1 MGRANPT
8 LLIASFFFL
17 LLCEAINPSFASAVT
32 DPLDVSALEAL
43 YGSLNAPPQLIGW
56 KATGGD
62 PCGEEQWRGVSCSG
76 QSVVSIKIKGL
87 GVGGCL
93 GSQLSTFLSLKEL
106 DLSKNNISGE
116 IPLGLPPNATY
127 INLAENIFSQNIPF
141 SLSSLRFLEHLNL
154 SHNALFGP
162 VGNVF
167 TDMQNLEILD
177 LSFNHF
183 TGDLPS
189 SFSSLTNLHA
199 LYLQDNEF
207 TGSVSFLANLP
218 LSILYLENNHFSG
231 YLPKQFEFIHQ
242 LRISGNLFQGGYA
255 FPQPLRNRNSHS
267 PVSSADRNVS
277 HRPKVT
283 PSSFSFSSIQGGHN
297 QKRVGLGV
305 MAGAIGGLVL
315 VALLAAV
322 VLVNSRRAH
331 KSDLDSS
338 KSITD
343 FFHVLPVTTSSV
355 PEVNLDQCPW
365 VSAHMTA
372 TRPPSVHHP
381 RPHRMSKRKSSLR
394 RSRNLLT
401 AKLYSAS
408 EILTATNNYSEENLL
423 GEGLIGH
430 VYKAEFPDGQMLA
443 VKKIDLVALAV
454 YEEDEFLDVVW
465 NMSRL
470 RHRNIAKLL
479 GYSVEHGEHVLVYE
493 YACSGSLHDVL
504 FSANNMHKALSWKAR
519 VRIALGVAHALE
531 YMHWICSPPM
541 AHGNIKATNILL
553 DDELMPHISDCGLTV
568 LRHLISTKPKAS
580 ELSMGFNG
588 YTAPELCIPGVD
600 KTKTDVYG
608 FGVVL
613 LELLTGKRA
622 FDSSRS
628 KEEQYLVKWA
638 SSRLHDFSSLEG
650 MTDPTIKG
658 TIPSKA
664 LSQFADIILLCIQP
678 EPEFRPP
685 MTGITEYLIRLV
697 HKMADHTKL
706 RSAEA
711 SELDVSDISF
721 KSTLAYLEPPSSP
734 VST

>member
-1 MGRANPT
+1 MERGSSSLAVPGTCGSDDSLHGLQFGKKIYFEDGVGGGSSSKASPT
-8 LLIASFFFL
+8 TA
-17 LLCEAINPSFASAVT
+17 AASASPPPTQPKKGKGVVQGRQQPPRCQVDGCKVDLT
-32 DPLDVSALEAL
+32 GAKAYYSRHKVCGMHSKFPKVIVAGLE
-43 YGSLNAPPQLIGW
+43 QRF
-56 KATGGD
+56 
-62 PCGEEQWRGVSCSG
+62 CQQCSR
-76 QSVVSIKIKGL
+76 KIKGL

-93 GSQLSTFLSLKEL
+93 GSQLSTLLSLKEL
-106 DLSKNNISGE
+106 
-116 IPLGLPPNATY
+116 
-127 INLAENIFSQNIPF
+127 NLAENIFSQNIPF
-141 SLSSLRFLEHLNL
+141 SLSSLKFLKHLNL

-162 VGNVF
+162 IGNVF
-167 TDMQNLEILD
+167 TDMQSLETLD

-183 TGDLPS
+183 TGDLPN

-207 TGSVSFLANLP
+207 TGSVAFLANLP

-242 LRISGNLFQGGYA
+242 LRINGNLFLGGYA
-255 FPQPLRNRNSHS
+255 FPQPLRNRNTHS
-267 PVSSADRNVS
+267 PVSSSNRNVS

-283 PSSFSFSSIQGGHN
+283 PSSFSFSSVQGSHN
-297 QKRVGLGV
+297 QKQVGLGV

-322 VLVNSRRAH
+322 LLVNSRRAH
-331 KSDLDSS
+331 KSDLDCS

-343 FFHVLPVTTSSV
+343 SFHVLPVTTPSV

-372 TRPPSVHHP
+372 TRPPLVRHP
-381 RPHRMSKRKSSLR
+381 RPHRMSKRKSSSR

-408 EILTATNNYSEENLL
+408 EILIATNNYSEENLL

-430 VYKAEFPDGQMLA
+430 VYKAEFPDGQILA

-470 RHRNIAKLL
+470 RHPNIAKLL

-493 YACSGSLHDVL
+493 YASGGSLHDVL
-504 FSANNMHKALSWKAR
+504 FSANNTHKALSWKAR

-580 ELSMGFNG
+580 ELSMGLNG
-588 YTAPELCIPGVD
+588 YAAPELCIPGVD

-622 FDSSRS
+622 SDRHAFH
-628 KEEQYLVKWA
+628 V
-638 SSRLHDFSSLEG
+638 
-650 MTDPTIKG
+650 
-658 TIPSKA
+658 
-664 LSQFADIILLCIQP
+664 LL
-678 EPEFRPP
+678 
-685 MTGITEYLIRLV
+685 
-697 HKMADHTKL
+697 
-706 RSAEA
+706 
-711 SELDVSDISF
+711 
-721 KSTLAYLEPPSSP
+721 
-734 VST
+734 